1 LKKHIQACYRAN
13 NFHTI
18 KFQHQREW
26 AQSCSLFF
34 YRVSQMV
41 FAQIERLKKDSE
53 ELDIYA
59 KKLEKKGQIKRAAKI
74 LKKREFVLETLEKQM
89 SK

>member
-1 LKKHIQACYRAN
+1 
-13 NFHTI
+13 
-18 KFQHQREW
+18 
-26 AQSCSLFF
+26 
-34 YRVSQMV
+34 MV

-74 LKKREFVLETLEKQM
+74 LKKREFVLETLEKHM